1 MTYST
6 YFYNR
11 EQVYKACQILD
22 NHLRSHASKRLALPY
37 DNICSQTDQEEFK
50 SQLYQHIAEEVLLN
64 DNMDISSYPI
74 KVPTDKLDD
83 SPVKC
88 KVLYPYLEQYIEEQ
102 WKLRWKKGIRLY
114 CIPSKDDLQ
123 YLEVYF
129 TDKLKLYS
137 RIYRLYDA
145 KLKRSMYCFTSRS
158 FRDPYKDMFR
168 EGMGGAS
175 DPSWLP
181 PTLSDKLTDGQP
193 YPVEEFMGRGF
204 FAGVSKSECIT
215 KEKLENLLESNSLDY
230 RQIVWK
236 HNDLNR
242 IMNLANQVLCLFSNY
257 PIEAFDG
264 ELPSTKYKS
273 FLKTQK
279 EFIKVI
285 SDKIRQ
291 EKCSIEVKNY
301 RYTAEGNPIKDLA
314 PQISKLSDLEL
325 ASIGKKYLTLLMKN
339 DKETIIF
346 KRGRK
351 PSLPGDFKVNDK
363 EVSLH
368 NWIERHKSSYPDKE
382 TENIPSNLETK
393 NIPSDLDRDLDILTN
408 WIEKMN
414 YLNLVPWFFK
424 EDYVHIGEIEYTL
437 EKEKNAYKFSF
448 KYCNML
454 GTIISVEMDRK
465 PDEKQGNGRVSVQI
479 PGEEA
484 MPERCEWHQLTKF
497 CKHNQSTLTQQG
509 FQTEE
514 IKFQI
519 NEAYLQEYERLQNLP
534 FASESDKS
542 SAKESTTRTK
552 KTKKSVER

>member
-1 MTYST
+1 
-6 YFYNR
+6 
-11 EQVYKACQILD
+11 
-22 NHLRSHASKRLALPY
+22 
-37 DNICSQTDQEEFK
+37 
-50 SQLYQHIAEEVLLN
+50 
-64 DNMDISSYPI
+64 
-74 KVPTDKLDD
+74 
-83 SPVKC
+83 
-88 KVLYPYLEQYIEEQ
+88 
-102 WKLRWKKGIRLY
+102 
-114 CIPSKDDLQ
+114 
-123 YLEVYF
+123 
-129 TDKLKLYS
+129 
-137 RIYRLYDA
+137 
-145 KLKRSMYCFTSRS
+145 MYCFTSRS

-181 PTLSDKLTDGQP
+181 PTLRDKLTDGQP

-291 EKCSIEVKNY
+291 EKCSIEVKNH
-301 RYTAEGNPIKDLA
+301 RHTAKGNPIKALA
-314 PQISKLSDLEL
+314 LRISQLPKLE
-325 ASIGKKYLTLLMKN
+325 ATSIGKEYLTLLMKN
-339 DKETIIF
+339 DKETIVF

-351 PSLPGDFKVNDK
+351 PSLPDDFKVNDK
-363 EVSLH
+363 EASLH
-368 NWIERHKSSYPDKE
+368 NWIERHKSFYPDK
-382 TENIPSNLETK
+382 ETK
-393 NIPSDLDRDLDILTN
+393 NIPSDLDRDLDILTS
-408 WIEKMN
+408 WIEKIN
-414 YLNLVPWFFK
+414 YLNLVPWFH
-424 EDYVHIGEIEYTL
+424 EEYYAHCGEIEYTL
-437 EKEKNAYKFSF
+437 EKEKNAYKFSLR
-448 KYCNML
+448 YCNPL

-484 MPERCEWHQLTKF
+484 MPERDEWYQLTKF
-497 CKHNQSTLTQQG
+497 YEHNQSTLTQQG

-514 IKFQI
+514 IKFHI

-534 FASESDKS
+534 FTSESDKS
-542 SAKESTTRTK
+542 SAKESTTKR
-552 KTKKSVER
+552 KTPKKSVER